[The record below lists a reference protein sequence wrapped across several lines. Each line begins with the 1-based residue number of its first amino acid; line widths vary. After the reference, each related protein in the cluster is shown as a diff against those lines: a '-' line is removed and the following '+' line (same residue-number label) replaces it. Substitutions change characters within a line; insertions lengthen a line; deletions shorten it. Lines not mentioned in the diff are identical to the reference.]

1 MATAETDQGKNLQRS
16 KHAKRW
22 TRWLNKNEIP
32 RNSFFITASEKVTL
46 YCKRRQCVG
55 LREVTVGKQ
64 RHRKMKRQIQKSPT
78 NTTSAAT
85 PLLAL
90 EVTQEGRMVNQQQ
103 IEGGEKK
110 RMKWERQN

>member
-46 YCKRRQCVG
+46 YCKKEAMRGAERGHRRQT
-55 LREVTVGKQ
+55 ET
-64 RHRKMKRQIQKSPT
+64 QKDEET
-78 NTTSAAT
+78 NSKITH
-85 PLLAL
+85 
-90 EVTQEGRMVNQQQ
+90 
-103 IEGGEKK
+103 
-110 RMKWERQN
+110 